1 MLQERVWAPAGMQ
14 ISNQSHRGWL
24 ITDDDDDVDDDDD
37 DDDDDGDDDET
48 NINKVEL

>member
-14 ISNQSHRGWL
+14 ISNQSHPGWL
-24 ITDDDDDVDDDDD
+24 ITDDDDDVDD